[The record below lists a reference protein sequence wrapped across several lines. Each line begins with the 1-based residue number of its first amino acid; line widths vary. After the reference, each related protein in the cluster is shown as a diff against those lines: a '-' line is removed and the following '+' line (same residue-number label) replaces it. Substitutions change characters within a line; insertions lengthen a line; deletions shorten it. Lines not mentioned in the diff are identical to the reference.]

1 MARPT
6 GQGGAGSVLRAAERL
21 VEINREVAEI
31 LRVFP
36 DLRSCAR
43 SRPIHMGIARL
54 TRRHTDQCSGG
65 VPGGRLL
72 H

>member
-6 GQGGAGSVLRAAERL
+6 GQSGAGSVLRAAERL

-31 LRVFP
+31 LREFP
-36 DLRSCAR
+36 DLRSWVR
-43 SRPIHMGIARL
+43 SRPTRLARL
-54 TRRHTDQCSGG
+54 ARRHMDKFSRGGVSGG
-65 VPGGRLL
+65 GLL